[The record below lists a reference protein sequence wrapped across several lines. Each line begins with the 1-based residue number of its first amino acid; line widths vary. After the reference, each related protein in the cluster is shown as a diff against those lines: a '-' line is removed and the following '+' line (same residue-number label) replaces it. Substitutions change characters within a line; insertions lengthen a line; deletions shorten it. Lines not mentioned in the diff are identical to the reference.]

1 MKYWFKSSKGL
12 KIVCDV
18 GNINKIEKIKC
29 NFFSVYFKVISTSQW
44 RFIQSCNNK
53 YMYTKNINRLNG
65 QLQIKCKYKIRRFK
79 LSSTSTSVGF
89 KLISD
94 VLFFWLKSFFWSS
107 LHDSSTIKLE
117 KSILFITLCFQKVL
131 SLSIFQIIRRAS
143 ASELWE
149 SFYETNI
156 VNPDVS

>member
-1 MKYWFKSSKGL
+1 MQFFLCLFQS
-12 KIVCDV
+12 
-18 GNINKIEKIKC
+18 
-29 NFFSVYFKVISTSQW
+29 NFLLHSGDLYSHVTISTC
-44 RFIQSCNNK
+44 IQ
-53 YMYTKNINRLNG
+53 KNINRLNG

-89 KLISD
+89 KLILD